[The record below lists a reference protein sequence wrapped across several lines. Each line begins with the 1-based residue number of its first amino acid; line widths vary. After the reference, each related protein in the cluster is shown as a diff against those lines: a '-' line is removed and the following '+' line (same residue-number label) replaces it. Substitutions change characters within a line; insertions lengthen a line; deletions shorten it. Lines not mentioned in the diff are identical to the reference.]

1 MCIPGR
7 PGLTSDLDIVVGEV
21 RDSDRD
27 RYLSVLYAAEAVR
40 PALFALHGL
49 DLALEK
55 VVAGTTEPMIGAIR
69 LAWWRE
75 ALEGLDAGKVPA
87 QPLLAVIAAA
97 LLPRGI
103 SGAAL
108 AGLEDRWL
116 ELIGSDA
123 VPEAHIEGG
132 GRFFGLLARVTGGDP
147 VVADRLGRGWAMGE
161 AVVGQSVPGGVPV
174 VLRPLLGLA
183 MLSVRDAARMRA
195 GLAREARGS
204 LARQWRLLVAI
215 ALGR

>member
-1 MCIPGR
+1 MCVSGR
-7 PGLTSDLDIVVGEV
+7 SSLTNDLDIVVGEV
-21 RDSDRD
+21 REGDRD
-27 RYLSVLYAAEAVR
+27 RYLSVLYAAAAVR

-49 DLALEK
+49 DMALEK

-87 QPLLAVIAAA
+87 QPLLAVIAAEV
-97 LLPRGI
+97 LPRGI
-103 SGAAL
+103 TGAEL
-108 AGLEDRWL
+108 AVLEDRWG

-123 VPEAHIEGG
+123 VSDAHIEGG
-132 GRFFGLLARVTGGDP
+132 GRLFGFLARLVGGD
-147 VVADRLGRGWAMGE
+147 VADAGRLGQAWVLAGVDDLEPFPR
-161 AVVGQSVPGGVPV
+161 VPA
-174 VLRPLLGLA
+174 VLRPLLGLVVLA
-183 MLSVRDAARMRA
+183 RRDTARVRA

-204 LARQWRLLVAI
+204 FARQWRLLVAI